1 MLVLLLRCRL
11 ASAGARARI
20 LAGHSPFGCFHAPRT
35 PEEFAEQLC
44 QKWMATGRRPTVVG
58 SGWGFFIG
66 RARARDAVFT
76 HRLKGRT
83 GEFSFLAGTE
93 LRSVE
98 VALRKAHGRT
108 FWSTPT
114 MQRISI
120 GSWLARSCHGNSG
133 AAGKPSS
140 YAAARVLVVDLTTL
154 QAARAGPRW
163 LDYATIKHELDA
175 RPGQHAIAA
184 VEFEPERM
192 PVDFWL
198 QKRRT
203 DVTPD
208 PFTTSQGLREWLA
221 SEAVLRVLFFGAA
234 RRDLAI
240 GVVYVPFDPE
250 EDAPDVRRECCGCC
264 GRMIPHVD
272 PHDCSAACMSMQLDT
287 CSLVC
292 GWHEA
297 AKRSWRGIIKLSDAN
312 AFSPDPS
319 WLGFPIIA
327 LLSGTVNFELIFLL
341 PQLVA
346 PTPRSQELRV
356 QKAVQRALRRLPRG
370 LGPLRAAHGQPGQG
384 ARLRGLR
391 RARARHRRGD
401 RGAQAARAR
410 WHGRAARF
418 QVPGRERDARYTGGG
433 AAAQDAPRSFWI
445 YHATR
450 QLDKE
455 TGRGGVA
462 MSIRF
467 PYFWSTQLDATQ
479 DQIDNPKDTS
489 RLEGWIGL
497 LLFNIFVWVTVV
509 GLDIHLFV
517 SEFQHE
523 HSQAHV
529 LQTAALVCVCV
540 PAGIILLFT
549 LLHMC
554 SDDHPFSS
562 GDGKEARTLPPFATS
577 LIAGGLRATTGFSYL
592 LLLTIVIHSPHMNSG
607 SEMLKILVAQICLK
621 TFGTAMATANQRY
634 PKYYKSVQGAP

>member
-1 MLVLLLRCRL
+1 MAASFWLLLAPLLTGAFVGLLVAFLLEEDNFWRWFGLLAGAAVALLLRLRL
-11 ASAGARARI
+11 AAAGARARI
-20 LAGHSPFGCFHAPRT
+20 LSGNSPFGCFRAPRS
-35 PEEFAEQLC
+35 PEEFAEELC
-44 QKWMATGRRPTVVG
+44 ATWMATGRRPTVVG
-58 SGWGFFIG
+58 SGWGWFIG

-76 HRLKGRT
+76 HKLRGRI

-154 QAARAGPRW
+154 HAARAGARW

-175 RPGQHAIAA
+175 RPGQHAVAA

-203 DVTPD
+203 DVVPD
-208 PFTTSQGLREWLA
+208 PFVACQGLREWLA
-221 SEAVLRVLFFGAA
+221 PEAVLRVLFFGAA

-240 GVVYVPFDPE
+240 GVVYAPFDPE

-292 GWHEA
+292 GWYET

-319 WLGFPIIA
+319 WLGFPIVS
-327 LLSGTVNFELIFLL
+327 LLSGTVNFELIFVL
-341 PQLVA
+341 PLLVA

-356 QKAVQRALRRLPRG
+356 QKLCNALFAVYRKVWGRSELRMGSLDKG
-370 LGPLRAAHGQPGQG
+370 LVFV
-384 ARLRGLR
+384 
-391 RARARHRRGD
+391 D
-401 RGAQAARAR
+401 CI
-410 WHGRAARF
+410 
-418 QVPGRERDARYTGGG
+418 VRERDA
-433 AAAQDAPRSFWI
+433 AAIVAAIKP
-445 YHATR
+445 HAHAGT
-450 QLDKE
+450 
-455 TGRGGVA
+455 VA
-462 MSIRF
+462 
-467 PYFWSTQLDATQ
+467 
-479 DQIDNPKDTS
+479 
-489 RLEGWIGL
+489 
-497 LLFNIFVWVTVV
+497 
-509 GLDIHLFV
+509 
-517 SEFQHE
+517 
-523 HSQAHV
+523 
-529 LQTAALVCVCV
+529 
-540 PAGIILLFT
+540 
-549 LLHMC
+549 LH
-554 SDDHPFSS
+554 
-562 GDGKEARTLPPFATS
+562 DGKFQGESVTRAIRT
-577 LIAGGLRATTGFSYL
+577 AGLVRKTPRVVFSMHY
-592 LLLTIVIHSPHMNSG
+592 
-607 SEMLKILVAQICLK
+607 
-621 TFGTAMATANQRY
+621 
-634 PKYYKSVQGAP
+634 

>member
-1 MLVLLLRCRL
+1 MAASFWLLLAPLLTGAFVGLLVAFLLEEDNFWRWFGLLAGAAVALLLRLRL
-11 ASAGARARI
+11 AAAGARARI
-20 LAGHSPFGCFHAPRT
+20 LSGNSPFGCFRAPRS
-35 PEEFAEQLC
+35 PEEFAEELC
-44 QKWMATGRRPTVVG
+44 ATWMATGRRPTVVG
-58 SGWGFFIG
+58 SGWGWFIG

-76 HRLKGRT
+76 HKLRGRI

-154 QAARAGPRW
+154 HAARSGARW

-175 RPGQHAIAA
+175 RPGQHAVAA

-203 DVTPD
+203 DVVPD
-208 PFTTSQGLREWLA
+208 PFVACQGLREWLA
-221 SEAVLRVLFFGAA
+221 PEAVLRVLFFGAA

-240 GVVYVPFDPE
+240 GVVYAPFDPE

-292 GWHEA
+292 GWYET

-319 WLGFPIIA
+319 WLGFPIVS
-327 LLSGTVNFELIFLL
+327 LLSGTVNFELIFVL
-341 PQLVA
+341 PLLVA

-356 QKAVQRALRRLPRG
+356 QKLCNALFAVYRKVWGRSELRMGSLDKG
-370 LGPLRAAHGQPGQG
+370 LVFV
-384 ARLRGLR
+384 
-391 RARARHRRGD
+391 D
-401 RGAQAARAR
+401 CI
-410 WHGRAARF
+410 
-418 QVPGRERDARYTGGG
+418 VRERDA
-433 AAAQDAPRSFWI
+433 AAIVAAIKP
-445 YHATR
+445 HAHAGT
-450 QLDKE
+450 
-455 TGRGGVA
+455 VA
-462 MSIRF
+462 
-467 PYFWSTQLDATQ
+467 
-479 DQIDNPKDTS
+479 
-489 RLEGWIGL
+489 
-497 LLFNIFVWVTVV
+497 
-509 GLDIHLFV
+509 
-517 SEFQHE
+517 
-523 HSQAHV
+523 
-529 LQTAALVCVCV
+529 
-540 PAGIILLFT
+540 
-549 LLHMC
+549 LH
-554 SDDHPFSS
+554 
-562 GDGKEARTLPPFATS
+562 DGKFQGESVTRAIRT
-577 LIAGGLRATTGFSYL
+577 AGLVRKTPRVVFSMHY
-592 LLLTIVIHSPHMNSG
+592 
-607 SEMLKILVAQICLK
+607 
-621 TFGTAMATANQRY
+621 
-634 PKYYKSVQGAP
+634 

>member
-1 MLVLLLRCRL
+1 MAASFWLLLAPLLTGAFVGLLVAFLLEEDNFWRWFGLLAGAAIALLLRLRL
-11 ASAGARARI
+11 AAAGARARI
-20 LAGHSPFGCFHAPRT
+20 LSGNSPFGCFRAPRS
-35 PEEFAEQLC
+35 PEEFAEELC
-44 QKWMATGRRPTVVG
+44 ATWMATGRRPTVVG
-58 SGWGFFIG
+58 SGWGWFIG

-76 HRLKGRT
+76 HKLRGRI

-154 QAARAGPRW
+154 HAARSGPRW

-175 RPGQHAIAA
+175 RPGQHAVAA

-203 DVTPD
+203 DVVPD
-208 PFTTSQGLREWLA
+208 PFVACQGLREWLA
-221 SEAVLRVLFFGAA
+221 PEAVLRVLFFGAA

-240 GVVYVPFDPE
+240 GVVYAPFDPE

-292 GWHEA
+292 GWYET

-319 WLGFPIIA
+319 WLGFPIVS
-327 LLSGTVNFELIFLL
+327 LLSGTVNFELIFVL
-341 PQLVA
+341 PLLVA

-356 QKAVQRALRRLPRG
+356 QKLCNALFAVYRKVWGRSELRMGSLDKG
-370 LGPLRAAHGQPGQG
+370 LVFV
-384 ARLRGLR
+384 
-391 RARARHRRGD
+391 D
-401 RGAQAARAR
+401 CI
-410 WHGRAARF
+410 
-418 QVPGRERDARYTGGG
+418 VRERDA
-433 AAAQDAPRSFWI
+433 AAIVAAIKP
-445 YHATR
+445 HAHAGT
-450 QLDKE
+450 
-455 TGRGGVA
+455 VA
-462 MSIRF
+462 
-467 PYFWSTQLDATQ
+467 
-479 DQIDNPKDTS
+479 
-489 RLEGWIGL
+489 
-497 LLFNIFVWVTVV
+497 
-509 GLDIHLFV
+509 
-517 SEFQHE
+517 
-523 HSQAHV
+523 
-529 LQTAALVCVCV
+529 
-540 PAGIILLFT
+540 
-549 LLHMC
+549 LH
-554 SDDHPFSS
+554 
-562 GDGKEARTLPPFATS
+562 DGKFQGESVTRAIRT
-577 LIAGGLRATTGFSYL
+577 AGLVRKTPRVVFSMHY
-592 LLLTIVIHSPHMNSG
+592 
-607 SEMLKILVAQICLK
+607 
-621 TFGTAMATANQRY
+621 
-634 PKYYKSVQGAP
+634 

>member
-1 MLVLLLRCRL
+1 MAASFWLLLAPLLTGGFIGLLVAFLLEDESPVAFFVLLGCAVLVLLLRCRL

-20 LAGHSPFGCFHAPRT
+20 LAGHSPFACFHAPRT

-208 PFTTSQGLREWLA
+208 PFTHVAGPARVARVRGRAARALLR
-221 SEAVLRVLFFGAA
+221 RGAA
-234 RRDLAI
+234 DLAI

-327 LLSGTVNFELIFLL
+327 LLSGTVNFELIFVL

-356 QKAVQRALRRLPRG
+356 QKLCNALFAVYRAVWGRSELRMGSLDRG
-370 LGPLRAAHGQPGQG
+370 LVFV
-384 ARLRGLR
+384 
-391 RARARHRRGD
+391 D
-401 RGAQAARAR
+401 C
-410 WHGRAARF
+410 
-418 QVPGRERDARYTGGG
+418 VVRERDIG
-433 AAAQDAPRSFWI
+433 AVIAALKPHV
-445 YHATR
+445 HAGTVALHDSKFQGESVTR
-450 QLDKE
+450 
-455 TGRGGVA
+455 A
-462 MSIRF
+462 IR
-467 PYFWSTQLDATQ
+467 AA
-479 DQIDNPKDTS
+479 
-489 RLEGWIGL
+489 GL
-497 LLFNIFVWVTVV
+497 LHKTPRVV
-509 GLDIHLFV
+509 FGY
-517 SEFQHE
+517 
-523 HSQAHV
+523 
-529 LQTAALVCVCV
+529 
-540 PAGIILLFT
+540 
-549 LLHMC
+549 
-554 SDDHPFSS
+554 
-562 GDGKEARTLPPFATS
+562 
-577 LIAGGLRATTGFSYL
+577 TTQPG
-592 LLLTIVIHSPHMNSG
+592 N
-607 SEMLKILVAQICLK
+607 
-621 TFGTAMATANQRY
+621 
-634 PKYYKSVQGAP
+634 